1 MSMSHNDCLRVA
13 ETIAAE
19 YKAKKLPRS
28 KAEYAQLIKWA
39 TDETTVLQVRS
50 NKINVDTLAEIV
62 DRIRYFQHMEFA
74 DDILVEKRAD
84 GSLRLIN
91 GNHTNAGHIEAIE
104 KNLVKGLTGAN
115 IAIIPDEMLP
125 SDATERERVLQQ
137 LALVMN
143 RKEVVH
149 NKTTKSDVRDL
160 IRKDIL
166 SGVNVDS
173 RDYQS
178 TLSATVQMKDTV
190 IGKLI
195 MEAKVDLKEAE
206 LRTKFNFKQYSSS
219 EINLIKQEREAEFE
233 EDDESVAVTWAV
245 VTRDKIYETL
255 GKAVGNALNYNKAHI
270 IFHFKNYSDTKLK
283 KDTVKSIDAWTKHCT
298 MEITYEFLPYK
309 DVA

>member
-1 MSMSHNDCLRVA
+1 MSMTHNECLRVA
-13 ETIAAE
+13 EAIVAD

-28 KAEYAQLIKWA
+28 TADYAQLLKWA

-62 DRIRYFQHMEFA
+62 DRIRYFQHMDFA
-74 DDILVEKRAD
+74 DDILVEIRSD
-84 GSLRLIN
+84 GTMRLIN

-104 KNLVKGLTGAN
+104 KKLVKGLTGAN
-115 IAIIPDEMLP
+115 IAIIPEERLP
-125 SDATERERVLQQ
+125 SNSKDRERVLQQ
-137 LALVMN
+137 VALVMN

-149 NKTTKSDVRDL
+149 NKTTKADVRDL
-160 IRKDIL
+160 IRKDII
-166 SGVNVDS
+166 SGVDVNTF
-173 RDYQS
+173 DYQS
-178 TLSATVQMKDTV
+178 TLSATVQMKDAV

-206 LRTKFNFKQYSSS
+206 LRQKFNFKQYSAG

-233 EDDESVAVTWAV
+233 DEDESVAVTWAV

-298 MEITYEFLPYK
+298 MQITYEFLPYK